1 MYDTSLKT
9 LLRYSVSARIR
20 QTAISSKY
28 KKSKSNPLL
37 KTIINYVYNI
47 PQFNSYKREADTKQ
61 KTKRFSQQ
69 KTVATQHTILLQLQF
84 YNISDFQ
91 LVQRSDNFP

>member
-28 KKSKSNPLL
+28 KKSKSNPLF

-47 PQFNSYKREADTKQ
+47 PQFNSYKRETDTKQ
-61 KTKRFSQQ
+61 KVLTTENCSHSTHHFATTAVLQHQPFS
-69 KTVATQHTILLQLQF
+69 VGAAI
-84 YNISDFQ
+84 
-91 LVQRSDNFP
+91 